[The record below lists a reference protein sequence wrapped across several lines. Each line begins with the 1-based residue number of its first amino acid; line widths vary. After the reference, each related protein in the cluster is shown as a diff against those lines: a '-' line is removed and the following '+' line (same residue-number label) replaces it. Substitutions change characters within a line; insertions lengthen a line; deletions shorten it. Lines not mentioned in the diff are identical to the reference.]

1 MGGDRKRGS
10 PDKALPPP
18 AKWGRFSMP
27 NRTTAAFAACA
38 AFLFA
43 ASVLPAAAR
52 AQDGSMTVG
61 AHGSTLGAG
70 VSVGY
75 DISRSFSVRAMANY
89 FSFDRKESSAGNRY
103 SVDVQL
109 LSLGLLGDWHPF
121 QNGFRVTAG
130 VLYNGNKFTFASRTS
145 DFGAGDE
152 SYSGDLKAELGFNAI
167 APYLGIGW
175 TSGRADG
182 PGFSFFADA
191 GVIYQGAPKLSVSGR
206 AEVGGSSCSFSVS
219 ESGRATVRGDC
230 SDQAAL
236 SADLE
241 KEHAD
246 LKGQLDNFKFYPV
259 VMLGV
264 TYRF

>member
-1 MGGDRKRGS
+1 
-10 PDKALPPP
+10 
-18 AKWGRFSMP
+18 MP
-27 NRTTAAFAACA
+27 NRTTAALAACA

-43 ASVLPAAAR
+43 ASVQPAAVR
-52 AQDGSMTVG
+52 AQDGSIVAG

-70 VSVGY
+70 ISLGY
-75 DISRSFSVRAMANY
+75 DISPAFSARAVANY
-89 FSFDRKESSAGNRY
+89 FSFDRKESSAGNQY

-109 LSLGLLGDWHPF
+109 LSFGLLGDWHPF
-121 QNGFRVTAG
+121 ENGFRVTAG

-145 DFGAGDE
+145 EFGAGDTDD
-152 SYSGDLKAELGFNAI
+152 YDGNLKAELGFNAV

-182 PGFSFFADA
+182 SGFSFFADA
-191 GVIYQGAPKLSVSGR
+191 GAIYQGAPRLSVSGR

-230 SDQAAL
+230 SDQATL

>member
-1 MGGDRKRGS
+1 M
-10 PDKALPPP
+10 AL
-18 AKWGRFSMP
+18 
-27 NRTTAAFAACA
+27 AACA

-43 ASVLPAAAR
+43 ASVLPSAAR

-121 QNGFRVTAG
+121 ENGFRVTAG

-145 DFGAGDE
+145 EFGAGDE

-191 GVIYQGAPKLSVSGR
+191 GVIYQGAPRLSVSGR
-206 AEVGGSSCSFSVS
+206 VDDNNNASCSFSVS
-219 ESGRATVRGDC
+219 ESGRATVRGAC
-230 SDQAAL
+230 NLPAL

>member
-1 MGGDRKRGS
+1 
-10 PDKALPPP
+10 
-18 AKWGRFSMP
+18 MP
-27 NRTTAAFAACA
+27 NRTTAALAACA

-43 ASVLPAAAR
+43 ASVQPAAVR
-52 AQDGSMTVG
+52 AQDGSIVAG

-70 VSVGY
+70 ISLGY
-75 DISRSFSVRAMANY
+75 DISPAFSARAVANY
-89 FSFDRKESSAGNRY
+89 FSFDRKESSAGNQY

-109 LSLGLLGDWHPF
+109 LSFGLLGDWHPF
-121 QNGFRVTAG
+121 ENGFRVTAG

-145 DFGAGDE
+145 EFGAGDTDD
-152 SYSGDLKAELGFNAI
+152 YVGNLKAELGFNAV

-182 PGFSFFADA
+182 SGFSFFADA
-191 GVIYQGAPKLSVSGR
+191 GVIYQGAPRLSVSGR
-206 AEVGGSSCSFSVS
+206 VDDDGSSCSFSVS
-219 ESGRATVRGDC
+219 ESGRATLRGECGDMAA
-230 SDQAAL
+230 SDAL